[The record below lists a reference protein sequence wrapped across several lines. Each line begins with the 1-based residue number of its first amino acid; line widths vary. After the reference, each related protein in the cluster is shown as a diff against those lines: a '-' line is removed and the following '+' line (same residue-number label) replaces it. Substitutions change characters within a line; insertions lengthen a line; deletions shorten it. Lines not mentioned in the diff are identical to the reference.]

1 MEQGWIKVHRS
12 ILDKGWFSD
21 SNAVHLWTYIL
32 LKANHTKSEYFWNGQ
47 IIDLQPGQFVTG
59 RKKIANETG
68 IQESKIERLL
78 KLFENEQQIEQRK
91 TNTSRLISVN
101 NYSKFQS
108 REQQNEQQVN
118 NKRTTN
124 EQRMNTKKELKE
136 LKELNNEKDIYKNS
150 LNPLLIFIFE
160 NCPNIQKMN
169 QPMTEIEANKL
180 MDAFE
185 FQEITEILVSMD
197 NYKKLN
203 TSYQSPF
210 KTCLNWLKR
219 TKNDKTNNNKPTK
232 VDWTDAIRKW

>member
-1 MEQGWIKVHRS
+1 MKETFYFSHDFNARNDEKIKRLLMRHGMSGYGVYWSIIEDLYMNANALRTECERIAYELRVDEQLVKSVIFDFDLFVFDDQNFGSLSVQRRLDERFEKSAKARESANKRWNNANALQTQSDRNAIK
-12 ILDKGWFSD
+12 
-21 SNAVHLWTYIL
+21 
-32 LKANHTKSEYFWNGQ
+32 
-47 IIDLQPGQFVTG
+47 
-59 RKKIANETG
+59 
-68 IQESKIERLL
+68 ESKV
-78 KLFENEQQIEQRK
+78 KENKVKE
-91 TNTSRLISVN
+91 
-101 NYSKFQS
+101 
-108 REQQNEQQVN
+108 
-118 NKRTTN
+118 NKN
-124 EQRMNTKKELKE
+124 
-136 LKELNNEKDIYKNS
+136 IYKDS

-169 QPMTEIEANKL
+169 QPMSEIEANKL

-219 TKNDKTNNNKPTK
+219 AKNDKTNNNKPTK

>member
-1 MEQGWIKVHRS
+1 MRHGMSGYGVYWSIIEDLYMNANALRTECERIAYELRVDEQLVKSVIFDFDLFVFDDQNFGSLSVQRRLDERFEKSAKARESANKRWNNANALQTQSDRNAIK
-12 ILDKGWFSD
+12 
-21 SNAVHLWTYIL
+21 
-32 LKANHTKSEYFWNGQ
+32 
-47 IIDLQPGQFVTG
+47 
-59 RKKIANETG
+59 
-68 IQESKIERLL
+68 ESKV
-78 KLFENEQQIEQRK
+78 KENKVKE
-91 TNTSRLISVN
+91 
-101 NYSKFQS
+101 
-108 REQQNEQQVN
+108 
-118 NKRTTN
+118 NKN
-124 EQRMNTKKELKE
+124 
-136 LKELNNEKDIYKNS
+136 IYKDS

-169 QPMTEIEANKL
+169 QPMSEIEANKL

-219 TKNDKTNNNKPTK
+219 AKNDKTNNNKPTK

>member
-1 MEQGWIKVHRS
+1 MEQGWIKIHRT
-12 ILDKGWFSD
+12 IIDKGWFQD
-21 SNAVHLWTYIL
+21 SNAVHLWFYLL
-32 LKANHTKSEYFWNGQ
+32 LKASHSKSEYLWNGQ

-78 KLFENEQQIEQRK
+78 KLFESEQQIEQRK
-91 TNTSRLISVN
+91 TNTSRLISII
-101 NYSKFQS
+101 NYKKFQS
-108 REQQNEQQVN
+108 NEQPFEQRVN
-118 NKRTTN
+118 NKRTTS
-124 EQRMNTKKELKE
+124 EQRVNTNKELKE
-136 LKELNNEKDIYKNS
+136 LKELKNDNYKDS

-160 NCPNIQKMN
+160 NCPNIQKMS
-169 QPMTEIEANKL
+169 QPMTETEANKL
-180 MDAFE
+180 MDAFQ

-219 TKNDKTNNNKPTK
+219 AKNDKPNNNKPTK
-232 VDWTDAIRKW
+232 IDWTDAIRKW

>member
-1 MEQGWIKVHRS
+1 MEQGWIKIHRT
-12 ILDKGWFSD
+12 IIDKGWFQD
-21 SNAVHLWTYIL
+21 SNAVHLWFYLL
-32 LKANHTKSEYFWNGQ
+32 LKASHSKSEYLWNGQ
-47 IIDLQPGQFVTG
+47 IINLQPGQFVTG

-78 KLFENEQQIEQRK
+78 KLFESEQQIEQRK
-91 TNTSRLISVN
+91 TNTSRLISII
-101 NYSKFQS
+101 NYKKFQS
-108 REQQNEQQVN
+108 NEQPFEQRVN

-124 EQRMNTKKELKE
+124 EQRVNTNKELKE
-136 LKELNNEKDIYKNS
+136 LKELKNDNYKDS

-160 NCPNIQKMN
+160 NCPNIQKMS
-169 QPMTEIEANKL
+169 QPMTETEANKL
-180 MDAFE
+180 MDAFQ

-219 TKNDKTNNNKPTK
+219 AKNDKPNNNKPTK
-232 VDWTDAIRKW
+232 IDWTDAIRKW

>member
-1 MEQGWIKVHRS
+1 MEQGWIKIHRT
-12 ILDKGWFSD
+12 IIDKGWFQD
-21 SNAVHLWTYIL
+21 SNAVHLWFYLL
-32 LKANHTKSEYFWNGQ
+32 LKASHSKSEYLWNGQ

-78 KLFENEQQIEQRK
+78 KLFESEQQIEQRK
-91 TNTSRLISVN
+91 TNTSRLISII
-101 NYSKFQS
+101 NYKKFQS
-108 REQQNEQQVN
+108 NEQPFEQRVN

-124 EQRMNTKKELKE
+124 EQRVNTNKELKE
-136 LKELNNEKDIYKNS
+136 LKELKNDNYKDS

-160 NCPNIQKMN
+160 NCPNIQKMS
-169 QPMTEIEANKL
+169 QPMTETEANKL
-180 MDAFE
+180 MDAFQ

-219 TKNDKTNNNKPTK
+219 AKNDKPINNKPTK
-232 VDWTDAIRKW
+232 IDWTDAIRKW

>member
-1 MEQGWIKVHRS
+1 MKETFYFSHDFNARNDEKIKRLLMRHGMSGYGVYWSIIEDLYMNANALRTECERIAYELRIDEQLVKSVIFDFDLFVFDDQNFGSLSVQRRLDERFEKSAKARESANKRWNNANALQTQSDRNAIK
-12 ILDKGWFSD
+12 
-21 SNAVHLWTYIL
+21 
-32 LKANHTKSEYFWNGQ
+32 
-47 IIDLQPGQFVTG
+47 
-59 RKKIANETG
+59 
-68 IQESKIERLL
+68 ESKV
-78 KLFENEQQIEQRK
+78 KENKVKENK
-91 TNTSRLISVN
+91 TINV
-101 NYSKFQS
+101 Y
-108 REQQNEQQVN
+108 
-118 NKRTTN
+118 
-124 EQRMNTKKELKE
+124 
-136 LKELNNEKDIYKNS
+136 KDS

-169 QPMTEIEANKL
+169 QPMSEIEANKL

-219 TKNDKTNNNKPTK
+219 AKNDKNNNNKPTK